1 MEDLWNLKE
10 KKEKLNSTSF
20 ANMVSHE
27 NIILLF
33 DDEIDDK
40 LSKQNVRF
48 WMKRKYIDEIAIFQ
62 KYILEILQ

>member
-40 LSKQNVRF
+40 VNKMWDFEWRENIL
-48 WMKRKYIDEIAIFQ
+48 MKLQYFKNIF
-62 KYILEILQ
+62 